1 MRPDLFCEPFA
12 LPDPGDLDR
21 GEELAMPRL
30 ATVALAAAVLVD
42 DELLAPTGG
51 NENLAGHLDARQ
63 RGGANLDVSAVRD
76 QEHLIERHRA
86 LVGRAIQLLNL
97 NGFAGLNPVLLTT

>member
-1 MRPDLFCEPFA
+1 MRLDLFCEPLA

-21 GEELAMPRL
+21 GEELAMTRL
-30 ATVALAAAVLVD
+30 ATVALATAILVD
-42 DELLAPTGG
+42 DELLAPTRG

-63 RGGANLDVSAVRD
+63 RGGANLDVGAVGD

-86 LVGRAIQLLNL
+86 LFGRAVQLLDFD
-97 NGFAGLNPVLLTT
+97 GFSGLHPV